1 MAMSW
6 ADLAPYDGLVNTSV
20 VEPRAYQI
28 NIIRS
33 TYSGK
38 NTLVILPTG
47 LGKTIIAVFAIAK
60 ALHEGKKALI
70 VAPTKPLSEQHFQSL
85 TKTLNVDKESI
96 LLLTG
101 SISKKKRGELVAGAK
116 IVTATPQTVANDM
129 KNNRINLEDYRIV
142 VFDECHR
149 AVGRYAYTYIANEC
163 KVRGVQ
169 TLGLT
174 ASPGSDRKKITA
186 LIETLGIENIEIRIS
201 TDPDVEQYVMRKD
214 TAVIAV
220 DKSATMNAILGLL
233 KPVIERHLNNLY
245 THGLSPFRS
254 FENMPKGR
262 LLQIGEA
269 IRNIEAK
276 NYKFMGIFDYV
287 YVLNLSHAYDLLSS
301 EGIYPFVSYMESLAT
316 RAEKSRAL
324 KNILANESVIA
335 ATKLARAALEKGEE
349 HPKVGMVVSLLKRE
363 LEGQH
368 VIIFAQYR
376 STARMLAKILN
387 VNDIAAKEFV
397 GKGIGVTQAQQQA
410 IIAAFRDREFR
421 VLVATSI
428 GEEGLDIPAV
438 DAVVFY
444 EPIPNEIRN
453 IQRKG
458 RAGRMKLGKI
468 FIMMARNTKD
478 ETYLFISK
486 IKEKR
491 MRDNIMGIKDRMDRE
506 PRRKETPQ
514 RTL

>member
-1 MAMSW
+1 MAVSW
-6 ADLAPYDGLVNTSV
+6 SDLAPYDRLVNTSV

-28 NIIRS
+28 SIVKS
-33 TYSGK
+33 AYSGK

-60 ALHEGKKALI
+60 ALHEGKRALI

-85 TKTLNVDKESI
+85 TKMLNVGKESI

-101 SISKKKRGELVAGAK
+101 SISKGKRAELVAGAR
-116 IVTATPQTVANDM
+116 IIAATPQTVANDM
-129 KNNRINLEDYRIV
+129 RNGRINLEDYGVV

-149 AVGRYAYTYIANEC
+149 AVGRYAYTYIADEC

-174 ASPGSDRKKITA
+174 ASPGSDRKKISA

-201 TDPDVEQYVMRKD
+201 TDLDVEQYVMRKD
-214 TAVIAV
+214 V
-220 DKSATMNAILGLL
+220 DVVTVEKSPAMNAILGHL
-233 KPVIERHLNNLY
+233 KPVIERHLNSLY
-245 THGLSPFRS
+245 THGLSPFKN
-254 FENMPKGR
+254 FETLPKGR

-269 IRNIEAK
+269 IRGIEAK

-301 EGIYPFVSYMESLAT
+301 EGIYPFVSYLESLEA
-316 RAEKSRAL
+316 REEKSRAL

-335 ATKLARAALEKGEE
+335 ATKLAREALERGEE
-349 HPKVGMVVSLLKRE
+349 HPKVGMAVSLLKRE
-363 LEGQH
+363 LRGQH
-368 VIIFAQYR
+368 VILFTQYR
-376 STARMLAKILN
+376 STARMLAKVLN
-387 VNDIAAKEFV
+387 ANGIAAREFV
-397 GKGIGVTQAQQQA
+397 GKGVGLSQAQQQA
-410 IIAAFRDREFR
+410 ILAAFRDREFS

-428 GEEGLDIPAV
+428 GEEGLDVPAV
-438 DAVVFY
+438 DAVIFY

-458 RAGRMKLGKI
+458 RAGRMKLGRI
-468 FIMMARNTKD
+468 FILVARNTKD
-478 ETYLFISK
+478 ETYLFISR
-486 IKEKR
+486 IREKR
-491 MRDNIMGIKDRMDRE
+491 MRDNIMQIKERMDRE
-506 PRRKETPQ
+506 PRRGITPQ

>member
-1 MAMSW
+1 M
-6 ADLAPYDGLVNTSV
+6 
-20 VEPRAYQI
+20 
-28 NIIRS
+28 
-33 TYSGK
+33 
-38 NTLVILPTG
+38 
-47 LGKTIIAVFAIAK
+47 
-60 ALHEGKKALI
+60 
-70 VAPTKPLSEQHFQSL
+70 
-85 TKTLNVDKESI
+85 
-96 LLLTG
+96 
-101 SISKKKRGELVAGAK
+101 
-116 IVTATPQTVANDM
+116 
-129 KNNRINLEDYRIV
+129 
-142 VFDECHR
+142 
-149 AVGRYAYTYIANEC
+149 
-163 KVRGVQ
+163 
-169 TLGLT
+169 
-174 ASPGSDRKKITA
+174 
-186 LIETLGIENIEIRIS
+186 
-201 TDPDVEQYVMRKD
+201 
-214 TAVIAV
+214 
-220 DKSATMNAILGLL
+220 
-233 KPVIERHLNNLY
+233 
-245 THGLSPFRS
+245 
-254 FENMPKGR
+254 
-262 LLQIGEA
+262 
-269 IRNIEAK
+269 
-276 NYKFMGIFDYV
+276 
-287 YVLNLSHAYDLLSS
+287 SHAYDLLSS
-301 EGIYPFVSYMESLAT
+301 EGIYPFVSYLESLET
-316 RAEKSRAL
+316 REEKSRAL

-363 LEGQH
+363 LDSQH

-376 STARMLAKILN
+376 STARMLTKILN
-387 VNDIAAKEFV
+387 VNDIPAKEFV

-410 IIAAFRDREFR
+410 IVAAFRDREFR

-491 MRDNIMGIKDRMDRE
+491 MRDNIMRIKDRMDRE